1 MDRTLLRI
9 DSGMAWMRFLRRR
22 GEATRARVAKAIYWS
37 ALYKLAILDMESLAD
52 RLALHYAGRSELEM
66 LEKCRAFFRAEVATA
81 VAPAALRAIRRHRA
95 QGHLVAILT
104 GSTQFVADAV
114 AQAVGIEHAISSR
127 VEIERGQFTGRMAH
141 YGFGIHKVARA
152 EAFARDRGID
162 LRASWFYSDSY
173 NDLPMLE
180 RVGRAVAIN
189 PDGRL
194 RRHAR
199 RAGWPIEIWR

>member
-22 GEATRARVAKAIYWS
+22 GEVSWARMARAIYWS

-52 RLALHYAGRSELEM
+52 RLVLDLAGRSEVEM
-66 LEKCRAFFRAEVATA
+66 LEKCRAFYRAEVATA

-95 QGHLVAILT
+95 QGHVVAILT

-114 AQAVGIEHAISSR
+114 AQALGIDHAISSR
-127 VEIERGQFTGRMAH
+127 VEIDRGQFTGRMAH
-141 YGFGIHKVARA
+141 YGFGTHKVALA
-152 EAFARDRGID
+152 ESFARDREID
-162 LRASWFYSDSY
+162 LGASWFYSDSY
-173 NDLPMLE
+173 NDLPMLD
-180 RVGRAVAIN
+180 RVGRAVVVN